1 MRVKYREKKK
11 KGPKNSPLLGMRA
24 KRRVRRKEPEAK
36 IKNKQNNLGSCFK
49 WSSHLPIPVLK
60 NVFKPGLPGDA
71 GH

>member
-1 MRVKYREKKK
+1 MEVKYRGEKKK
-11 KGPKNSPLLGMRA
+11 KGPKESPLLGMRG
-24 KRRVRRKEPEAK
+24 KEPEAK